1 MSSSLWCPCTAAHHA
16 SLSFTVSRSWLKLI
30 SIELVMPPHHFI
42 LCHPLFLPLLSIFPS
57 FGVFSNESALSIK
70 WPKDW
75 SSSFSVNPSKE
86 FSWLISFNIDW
97 FDLLAVLGTLKS
109 LLPTERKLLRQRS
122 GPYSHWAWKLQS
134 PIKQN
139 HAGHP
144 KHSASWQG
152 PLNQDSV

>member
-1 MSSSLWCPCTAAHHA
+1 MDCSMPGLPALHCLLELAQTHFHWVGDATHH
-16 SLSFTVSRSWLKLI
+16 L
-30 SIELVMPPHHFI
+30 I

-57 FGVFSNESALSIK
+57 FGVFSNESAHNIK
-70 WPKDW
+70 WPKEW
-75 SSSFSVNPSKE
+75 SSSVSVNPSNE
-86 FSWLISFNIDW
+86 FSWLISFSIDW

-144 KHSASWQG
+144 KHSASWQK
-152 PLNQDSV
+152 PPNQDSV